1 MKNPIQRVRSGG
13 LILAIVLVVAVCGY
27 TLMGHSLF
35 DSFYLFVITVS
46 SVGFG
51 EESSFSDQEKLLT
64 MFVIVGGLSAV
75 AYTFGGF
82 VQMVFE
88 GEVERALGH
97 RKVAKGIGKLSDHVL
112 ICGYGRNGQILSQE
126 LVRQSKPFVIIDM
139 NSDVAAEAFEHDYLV
154 VIGDATEEE
163 VLLAAGVD
171 RAAVIVTGLPDDA
184 ANVFITLTARNLNP
198 DLQIIARAERVTTQK
213 KLKQAG
219 ANRIVMPA
227 TMGAQRMARMITRPN
242 TADLMDLFADHK
254 ILDVELDEI
263 LIPAGNDIVGTT
275 VRDTEMGR
283 RHQLL
288 VVAVKGD
295 DGSMIFN
302 PSADHAFKAHDTIIL
317 MGRTE
322 DVNQFR
328 TRHDL

>member
-1 MKNPIQRVRSGG
+1 MKKPIQRVRSGA
-13 LILAIVLVVAVCGY
+13 LILAVVMVVAVCGY

-35 DSFYLFVITVS
+35 HSFYLFVITVS

-64 MFVIVGGLSAV
+64 IFVIVGGLSAV

-97 RKVAKGIGKLSDHVL
+97 RKVAKGIGKLRDHVL

-139 NSDVAAEAFEHDYLV
+139 NSEVAAEAFENDYLV
-154 VIGDATEEE
+154 VVGDATEED

-171 RAAVIVTGLPDDA
+171 RAAAIVTGLPDDA
-184 ANVFITLTARNLNP
+184 ANVFITLTARDLNP

-219 ANRIVMPA
+219 ANRVVMPA

-242 TADLMDLFADHK
+242 TADLMDLFADHN
-254 ILDVELDEI
+254 ILDVELNEI
-263 LIPAGNDIVGTT
+263 LIPAGNGIVGTT

-288 VVAVKGD
+288 VVAVKGG

-302 PSADHAFKAHDTIIL
+302 PSADHTFKAHDTIIL

-328 TRHDL
+328 ARNGL